1 MNETAQAI
9 LGLSF
14 LSVSFCA
21 VVGYHHTNLRE
32 QRGKDIETLT
42 NSVLTYVPAT
52 LPFSD
57 NGYISGVL
65 TLQEVQCW
73 EKPEIRRERNNNYIC
88 TATFF
93 ELPTVYASLEGY
105 APIILG
111 GEFNIDNLIAACS
124 DEIESDTYKICDEH
138 DSEILSMLSIAQRL
152 QKDWESSPCEITG
165 PHNPPAV
172 YIKGVPELG
181 ELSRISLDYVDSFG
195 ARTFGGRKA
204 CPQDGRQLLL
214 WNNIRIQ

>member
-1 MNETAQAI
+1 MNNTVQAM
-9 LGLSF
+9 LGLTF
-14 LSVSFCA
+14 LTASLGV
-21 VVGYHHTNLRE
+21 VVGYHHTHLRE
-32 QRGKDIETLT
+32 QRGKNIETIS
-42 NSVLTYVPAT
+42 NGALTYVPAT

-57 NGYISGVL
+57 NGYISGAL

-124 DEIESDTYKICDEH
+124 DEIENDRYKICDEH
-138 DSEILSMLSIAQRL
+138 DSKILSMLSIAQRL

-181 ELSRISLDYVDSFG
+181 ELSRISLDYAHSWASHVNG
-195 ARTFGGRKA
+195 EQKA
-204 CPQDGRQLLL
+204 CPKDGLQSVQ
-214 WNNIRIQ
+214 WN